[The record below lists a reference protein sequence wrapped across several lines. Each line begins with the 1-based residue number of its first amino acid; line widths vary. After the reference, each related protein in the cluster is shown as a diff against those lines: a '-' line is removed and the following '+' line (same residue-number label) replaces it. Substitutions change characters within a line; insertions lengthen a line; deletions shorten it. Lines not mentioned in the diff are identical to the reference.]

1 MEPVLIAVA
10 VMVLC
15 SLSVHLGLSQAVGE
29 VLDKITGC
37 YKCLTFWT
45 CLAVLM
51 LSGYGI
57 IISATVSILASY
69 LSNFFMLLLML
80 LGQKYDRLWKRIRKT
95 RK

>member
-15 SLSVHLGLSQAVGE
+15 SLSVHLGLSHAVGE

-37 YKCLTFWT
+37 HKCLTFWI

-80 LGQKYDRLWKRIRKT
+80 LRQKYDRLWKRIRKT

>member
-15 SLSVHLGLSQAVGE
+15 SLSVHLGLSRAIGE

-37 YKCLTFWT
+37 HKCLTFWT

-51 LSGYGI
+51 LSGYDI